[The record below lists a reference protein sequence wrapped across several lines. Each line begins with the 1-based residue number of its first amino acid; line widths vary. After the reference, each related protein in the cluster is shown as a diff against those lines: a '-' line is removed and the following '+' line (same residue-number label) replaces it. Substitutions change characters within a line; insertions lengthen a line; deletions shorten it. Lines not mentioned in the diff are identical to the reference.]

1 MGMCFAWW
9 LKATR
14 ILLLPSSLTVCPIA
28 VCLRQRQQLA
38 ICRDS
43 AVKIAASVKP
53 EWLLEERWQI
63 QPSNLQNLKSDSLS
77 NTWKTTLP
85 SPWLE
90 GKNEKLAYARWRFLA
105 SKIGLCWFSPI
116 PSCSFCKTHKE
127 HIWGHF
133 SELATV
139 SAFEGNHMDTNKATM
154 DEGLGIPGVQKQD
167 AWALHS
173 RSSVRTWPGP
183 KNHPNCNQVWLLD

>member
-1 MGMCFAWW
+1 M
-9 LKATR
+9 
-14 ILLLPSSLTVCPIA
+14 
-28 VCLRQRQQLA
+28 
-38 ICRDS
+38 
-43 AVKIAASVKP
+43 KP
-53 EWLLEERWQI
+53 EWLLEERWRI

-105 SKIGLCWFSPI
+105 SKIGLGWFSPI

-167 AWALHS
+167 AWAWNS
-173 RSSVRTWPGP
+173 RSSLEPGLGP
-183 KNHPNCNQVWLLD
+183 RIIPIVTRFGYLIKFGCNNNKKLGKCYIFLLIRPLLLFF